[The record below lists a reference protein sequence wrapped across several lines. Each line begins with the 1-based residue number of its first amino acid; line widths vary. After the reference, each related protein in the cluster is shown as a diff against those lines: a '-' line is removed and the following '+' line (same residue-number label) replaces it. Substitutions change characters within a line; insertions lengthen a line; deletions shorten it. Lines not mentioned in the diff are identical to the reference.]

1 MNLLRHKKLE
11 MEPPLTGLNK
21 TSSTFS
27 LSQRERAGV
36 RENAHAPSNRFSI
49 FLAALPALLLTGCQA
64 AEHSPTVDVLG
75 SYFPAW
81 IVCIV
86 LGLALTIITRHIFII
101 VKLHSHLRPV
111 LLVYLCL
118 MICFTL
124 AIWLLFFRN

>member
-1 MNLLRHKKLE
+1 MARCGKFCLK
-11 MEPPLTGLNK
+11 
-21 TSSTFS
+21 
-27 LSQRERAGV
+27 A
-36 RENAHAPSNRFSI
+36 I
-49 FLAALPALLLTGCQA
+49 FPLPALLLSGCQ

-81 IVCIV
+81 IICIV

-101 VKLHSHLRPV
+101 LKLHAHLRPA